1 MFGTAK
7 AVVHGELIDGVDI
20 DTFNVSSPIINPGD
34 TSAEVKITTGIDS
47 WNLVYIILAFR
58 SEIGDLTPS
67 NVGVSSYVIK

>member
-7 AVVHGELIDGVDI
+7 VAV
-20 DTFNVSSPIINPGD
+20 
-34 TSAEVKITTGIDS
+34 SAEVKITTGIDS

-58 SEIGDLTPS
+58 SEIGDLTPI